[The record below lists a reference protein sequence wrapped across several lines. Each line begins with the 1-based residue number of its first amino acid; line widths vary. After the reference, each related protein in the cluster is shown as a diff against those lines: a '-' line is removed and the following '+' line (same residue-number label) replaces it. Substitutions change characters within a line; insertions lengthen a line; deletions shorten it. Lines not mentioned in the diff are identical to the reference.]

1 MKKRFSD
8 LKKVPREPAMRLLAA
23 KRIKLDTKLK
33 TPASAPVEAVL
44 EELGAQKAWVCVLR
58 MLSAALPDREA
69 VWWACLA
76 ARDICGDNPGTPSL
90 KASEAWV
97 FEPNDANRKKVQIAL
112 DTADPD
118 DDTVLVATAALYA
131 GGSLGIGDLSK
142 MAAPP
147 GAVAACAL
155 GMNMTTLGTAKI
167 PLLQLQLI
175 IDRAVNVA
183 RGGNGRIDKIT
194 EPPPPEP
201 VSLEGGD

>member
-1 MKKRFSD
+1 MKERFSD
-8 LKKVPREPAMRLLAA
+8 LKKVPREPAMRLLATN
-23 KRIKLDTKLK
+23 RIKLATPLK
-33 TPASAPVEAVL
+33 APASASVETVL

-58 MLSAALPDREA
+58 MMSAALPDREA

-76 ARDICGDNPGTPSL
+76 ARDICGDGPVTPCL

-97 FEPNDANRKKVQIAL
+97 FDPNDANREKVQIAL

-118 DDTVLVATAALYA
+118 DDTVLAATAALYA
-131 GGSLGIGDLSK
+131 PGSLGVGALSD

-155 GMNMTTLGTAKI
+155 GMNMTTLGTAKD
-167 PLLQLQLI
+167 PMLQLQLI

-183 RGGNGRIDKIT
+183 RGGNGKIDKIT

-201 VSLEGGD
+201 VAVEGDH